1 MGGAK
6 TMSKTPNSRVFGVFQ
21 ANKGLIASVLRRF
34 RLSQIDI
41 ADLTQETIAR
51 ALEAEKRTEIKE
63 PRRFLVG
70 IAKNVAKAEL
80 ERRSK
85 LTTSLLD
92 DFDPDSYVSDE
103 PAVDDAVD
111 ARARMEVFGAAVRTL
126 PPQCQ
131 RVFLLKHVYGASH
144 KEIAEKLDIALST
157 VEKHVALGLKRCREE
172 MLKKQTAENAEQP
185 ETNVLGLDAKR
196 R

>member
-1 MGGAK
+1 MF
-6 TMSKTPNSRVFGVFQ
+6 RVYE
-21 ANKGLIASVLRRF
+21 ANKGLVASVLRRF

-41 ADLTQETIAR
+41 ADLTQETILR
-51 ALEAEKRTEIKE
+51 ALEAEKRTEIQE

-70 IAKNVAKAEL
+70 IAKNVARAEL
-80 ERRSK
+80 DRRSK
-85 LTTSLLD
+85 VTTSLLD

-103 PAVDDAVD
+103 PAIDEAVD
-111 ARARMEVFGAAVRTL
+111 AKARLQVFGAAVDML

-131 RVFLLKHVYGASH
+131 RVFILKHVYGASH

-172 MLKKQTAENAEQP
+172 MLKQQTGENAEQP
-185 ETNVLGLDAKR
+185 EFNVLGLDSRKR
-196 R
+196 

>member
-1 MGGAK
+1 M
-6 TMSKTPNSRVFGVFQ
+6 TTDSNSRIFGVFQ

-41 ADLTQETIAR
+41 ADLTQETILR
-51 ALEAEKRTEIKE
+51 ALEAEKRTEIRE

-70 IAKNVAKAEL
+70 IAKNVARAEL
-80 ERRSK
+80 DRRSK

-103 PAVDDAVD
+103 PAIDDAVD
-111 ARARMEVFGAAVRTL
+111 ARDRMETFGAAVAML
-126 PPQCQ
+126 PPQC
-131 RVFLLKHVYGASH
+131 RKVFLLKHVYGASH
-144 KEIAEKLDIALST
+144 KEIAKKLGIALST
-157 VEKHVALGLKRCREE
+157 VEKHVALGLKRCREQ
-172 MLKKQTAENAEQP
+172 MLKEQTAENAEYP
-185 ETNVLGLDAKR
+185 ETNVLGLDANR

>member
-1 MGGAK
+1 MTEPGE
-6 TMSKTPNSRVFGVFQ
+6 SKIFGVFQ

-41 ADLTQETIAR
+41 ADLTQETILR
-51 ALEAEKRTEIKE
+51 ALEAEKRTQIRE
-63 PRRFLVG
+63 PRLFLVG
-70 IAKNVAKAEL
+70 IAKNVARAEL
-80 ERRSK
+80 DRRSK
-85 LTTSLLD
+85 MTTSLLD

-111 ARARMEVFGAAVRTL
+111 AKGRIQVFGAAIATL

-144 KEIAEKLDIALST
+144 REIAEKLDIALST

-172 MLKKQTAENAEQP
+172 MLREQTAEFADQP
-185 ETNVLGLDAKR
+185 ETNVLGLDAKQR
-196 R
+196 